1 MPQLERVVR
10 GACCVCK
17 GTAVGA
23 VALITQTDNDK
34 LMRQCYITGREMEV
48 EYIEKVPKLG
58 KEMKRKKSVQGETLL
73 GLK

>member
-1 MPQLERVVR
+1 
-10 GACCVCK
+10 
-17 GTAVGA
+17 
-23 VALITQTDNDK
+23 
-34 LMRQCYITGREMEV
+34 MRQCYITGREMEV